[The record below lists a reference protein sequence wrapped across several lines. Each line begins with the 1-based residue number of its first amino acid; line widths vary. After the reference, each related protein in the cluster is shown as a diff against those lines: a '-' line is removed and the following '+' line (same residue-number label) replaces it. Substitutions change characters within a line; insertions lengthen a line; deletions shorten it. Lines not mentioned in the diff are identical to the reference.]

1 MSRLTLRLPQTLH
14 RQLKE
19 EAHLEG
25 ISLNQYIVYG
35 VSSQK
40 IGVNSRQTRQVLETC
55 WVFPRIIEY
64 VPYELTRQ
72 VTSAYTAYAH
82 SEEEVVEREA
92 QFTALRESLKKGSPE
107 EIEEALAKREV
118 VEPEPGLTPEMLHS
132 LRERI
137 EAVKQ
142 ATAS

>member
-19 EAHLEG
+19 QAHLEG
-25 ISLNQYIVYG
+25 ISLNQYIVY
-35 VSSQK
+35 S
-40 IGVNSRQTRQVLETC
+40 
-55 WVFPRIIEY
+55 
-64 VPYELTRQ
+64 LTRQ

-92 QFTALRESLKKGSPE
+92 QFTALRERLKKGSPE

-118 VEPEPGLTPEMLHS
+118 VEPEPGLTPEMVHS

-137 EAVKQ
+137 EAAKQ